1 MGQYLKEVRFE
12 EEAMDPLPMESL
24 LKRLENLPT
33 LPGIAFKIL
42 EAVKNEKTNLDE
54 LGRILSL
61 DPPLSG
67 KILGLINSAFYAL
80 PVKVTSVSHA
90 VKLLGLNTVKKVA
103 LGFSLLRL
111 VKPNTENEFNY
122 AEFWRDSVMAAVV
135 CRLLAKDVLPSM
147 VEDGFTLGLLH
158 EIGRLGLN
166 QSMPKQYNL
175 VLKERKN
182 TLCEYYEAEKQVLG
196 FTHMDLGG
204 ALIRQWGLP
213 EFFYEPVRVHH
224 FPELIEPTTKPASTL
239 GKILFIA
246 SLVVEFFSG
255 KKKSLSLA
263 AMKAYLVKWG
273 FDQKIQ
279 VDTLMEEGLL
289 HTREIS
295 DLFDVRLDDDRA
307 YLRLIEGARDEL
319 IHISDRFL
327 QELVA
332 QQKRVES
339 LKDEV
344 MRDGLTGLFNYKSFH
359 YFLNQEY
366 SRAKRYRLP
375 LTLVI
380 ADIDHFKS
388 VNDTYGHPGGDEALR
403 CLAHN
408 LGFSLRTSD
417 IVARHGGEEFGIL
430 LTETPIADAV
440 AVVERLR
447 RMVETLAVEY
457 EGKAIRMTMSFG
469 LAFFQ
474 PDSKLSKD
482 QLIKLADQAL
492 YEAKLRGRNR
502 VCVNSVS

>member
-1 MGQYLKEVRFE
+1 MN
-12 EEAMDPLPMESL
+12 PSPMERL
-24 LKRLENLPT
+24 LERMENLPT
-33 LPGIAFKIL
+33 LPGIALRIL
-42 EAVKNEKTNLDE
+42 EAVKNEKTDLDE
-54 LGRILSL
+54 LGKILSL
-61 DPPLSG
+61 DPPLAG

-111 VKPNTENEFNY
+111 VKPKADAEFNY

-166 QSMPKQYNL
+166 QSKPKQYNL
-175 VLKERKN
+175 VLKERRD
-182 TLCEYYEAEKQVLG
+182 TLCEYFEAEKQVLG

-213 EFFYEPVRVHH
+213 EFFYEPVQIHH
-224 FPELIEPTTKPASTL
+224 FPDLIEAASKPADTL

-246 SLVVEFFSG
+246 SQVVEFFSG

-263 AMKAYLVKWG
+263 TMKVYLAKWG

-279 VDTLMEEGLL
+279 VDTLMEEALL
-289 HTREIS
+289 HIREIS
-295 DLFDVRLDDDRA
+295 DLFDIQLEDDGA
-307 YLRLIEGARDEL
+307 YLQLIEGARNEL

-359 YFLNQEY
+359 YFLNLEY
-366 SRAKRYRLP
+366 HRAKRYRLP

-388 VNDTYGHPGGDEALR
+388 VNDTFGHPAGDEALR
-403 CLAHN
+403 CLARN
-408 LGFSLRTSD
+408 LNESLRNSD

-447 RMVETLAVEY
+447 RMVETLVVEY
-457 EGKAIRMTMSFG
+457 EGKAIRMTTSFG
-469 LAFFQ
+469 LAFFN
-474 PDSKLSKD
+474 PESKLSKEE
-482 QLIKLADQAL
+482 LFKLADTAL
-492 YEAKLRGRNR
+492 YEAKRRGRNR
-502 VCVNSVS
+502 VCVNADSGGAVT

>member
-1 MGQYLKEVRFE
+1 VD
-12 EEAMDPLPMESL
+12 AMSPSPMESL
-24 LKRLENLPT
+24 LERLENLPT
-33 LPGIAFKIL
+33 LPGVALKIL
-42 EAVKNEKTNLDE
+42 EAVKNEKIDLDE
-54 LGRILSL
+54 LGKILSL

-67 KILGLINSAFYAL
+67 KILGLINSPFYSL

-111 VKPNTENEFNY
+111 VKPKADAEFNY

-158 EIGRLGLN
+158 DIGRLGLN

-175 VLKERKN
+175 VLKERRDS
-182 TLCEYYEAEKQVLG
+182 LCEYYEAEKQVLG
-196 FTHMDLGG
+196 FTHMEMGG

-213 EFFYEPVRVHH
+213 EFFCEPVQMHH
-224 FPELIEPTTKPASTL
+224 FPELIESTTKPANTL
-239 GKILFIA
+239 GKILFI
-246 SLVVEFFSG
+246 SSQVVEFFSG

-263 AMKAYLVKWG
+263 AMKAYLAKWG
-273 FDQKIQ
+273 FDRKIQ
-279 VDTLMEEGLL
+279 VDTLMEEALL
-289 HTREIS
+289 HIREIS
-295 DLFDVRLDDDRA
+295 DLFEVQVEDDKA
-307 YLRLIEGARDEL
+307 YLALIEEARNEL

-344 MRDGLTGLFNYKSFH
+344 MRDSLTGLFNYKSFH

-366 SRAKRYRLP
+366 YRAKRYRLP
-375 LTLVI
+375 LTLII

-388 VNDTYGHPGGDEALR
+388 VNDTYGHPAGDEAL
-403 CLAHN
+403 CFLARSLN
-408 LGFSLRTSD
+408 DSLRTSD

-430 LTETPIADAV
+430 LTETPVADAL
-440 AVVERLR
+440 AEVERLR
-447 RMVETLAVEY
+447 KMVESLVVAH

-474 PDSKLSKD
+474 PESEISKD
-482 QLIKLADQAL
+482 ELVRLADQAL
-492 YEAKLRGRNR
+492 YEAKRRGRNR
-502 VCVNSVS
+502 VCVRAGT